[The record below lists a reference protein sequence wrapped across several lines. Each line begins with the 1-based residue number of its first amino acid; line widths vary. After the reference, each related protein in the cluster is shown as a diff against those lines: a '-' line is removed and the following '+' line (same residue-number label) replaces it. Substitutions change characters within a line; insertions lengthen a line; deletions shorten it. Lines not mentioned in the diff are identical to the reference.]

1 MEMKNARQVGIDL
14 AKKTMEV
21 RIIDNTNAVVK
32 KWNGKTD
39 LAGRT
44 RLYKQLKAGDLV
56 ALEACSLAFFMAREI
71 IDQTEAEPIV
81 LNPGKL
87 AIIYRS
93 LKKTDS
99 EDAMKLARLI
109 QRIPKEE
116 LPVVP
121 LPTEEEQEM
130 RALVHEKGF
139 VSNQRTR
146 FINRLHSIFV
156 RNGITTVKKS
166 HLKTGKMREKTLELL
181 SDNTLLLKEARRCVA
196 AIDLFEEQL
205 AELGKMQTEALK
217 SNELTP
223 HVMSVPG
230 VGPDTAMAF
239 LAFVGDGS
247 RFSCAAE
254 VSNYIGLVPRVDIS
268 GDMVHYGRI
277 NKKYGCT
284 SIRRVLIQAA
294 GALVRA
300 KLGGVL
306 AEKYY
311 ELRKRKG
318 YGKAI
323 VAIARKMG
331 ELLWVLVR
339 RRTFYIDM
347 LPETLIKKLKSYKIG
362 NSYPKERATA

>member
-1 MEMKNARQVGIDL
+1 MEEKKARYVGIDL
-14 AKKTMEV
+14 GKRSMEV
-21 RIIDNTNAVVK
+21 RIIDDADNGIR

-39 LAGRT
+39 LAGRA

-56 ALEACSLAFFMAREI
+56 ALEACSLAFVMAREI
-71 IDQTEAEPIV
+71 IEQTEAKPIV
-81 LNPGKL
+81 LNPSRL

-109 QRIPKEE
+109 QRIPQAE
-116 LPVVP
+116 LPLVP
-121 LPTEEEQEM
+121 LPTEEEQEI

-139 VSNQRTR
+139 ISDQRTR

-156 RNGITTVKKS
+156 RHGITTVRKS
-166 HLKTGKMREKTLELL
+166 DLKTGKIREKILELL
-181 SDNTLLLKEARRCVA
+181 SGNAGRQDEARRCVA
-196 AIDLFEEQL
+196 AISLFEEQL
-205 AELGKMQTEALK
+205 AGLDEMQTEALK
-217 SNELTP
+217 GNALTP

-247 RFSCAAE
+247 RFTCSAE

-268 GDMVHYGRI
+268 GDTVHYGRI
-277 NKKYGCT
+277 NKKFGCK
-284 SIRRVLIQAA
+284 SIRRVLINAA
-294 GALVRA
+294 WALVRSKHGGALAA
-300 KLGGVL
+300 KY
-306 AEKYY
+306 K
-311 ELRKRKG
+311 ELRNCKG
-318 YGKAI
+318 SGKAI

-339 RRTFYIDM
+339 RRTFYHHM
-347 LPETLIKKLKSYKIG
+347 MHENLTKKLKLYKLNNDPTG
-362 NSYPKERATA
+362 ERATA